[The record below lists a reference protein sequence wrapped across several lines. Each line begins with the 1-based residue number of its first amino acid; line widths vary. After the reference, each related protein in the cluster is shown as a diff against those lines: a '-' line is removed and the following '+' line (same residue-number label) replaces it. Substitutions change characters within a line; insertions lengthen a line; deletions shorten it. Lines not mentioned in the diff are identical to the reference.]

1 MAQVKQCSM
10 MRVGLRKFGTV
21 VVVVAAAAA
30 VVVVVGHVAVPA
42 AEQPVELEAAVEH
55 RRFAVVGHDQKQR
68 NGWVKTSSYVR
79 SVVEKK
85 NAYVIRDTKSQ
96 NGGCLEG
103 RESSSYIP
111 LRLLNLNSDSI

>member
-1 MAQVKQCSM
+1 MAQVKQYSM

-21 VVVVAAAAA
+21 VVVVVVAAAA
-30 VVVVVGHVAVPA
+30 VVVVGHVAVPA
-42 AEQPVELEAAVEH
+42 AEQPVEPEAAVEH

-85 NAYVIRDTKSQ
+85 K
-96 NGGCLEG
+96 CLC
-103 RESSSYIP
+103 
-111 LRLLNLNSDSI
+111 NS